1 MANYCGKCG
10 SKLDDT
16 TGLCPNCDKEQLE
29 EIKRQVQKT
38 QSKPNGAKRI
48 LKFLLALLL
57 TILLLCGSI
66 GALSYFDVIHIPGM
80 DKLFSNM
87 GIQKRDRDF
96 EDVDESAI
104 NYENYKVEPPDAEE
118 YFQENAEI
126 VETVDTK
133 NSSRVL
139 TESGV
144 TTMLKD
150 RGLSGNPITANYSM
164 EGEYSEDFEISDS
177 SEVKH
182 PTYQTYYQNES
193 GELWIIL
200 VVEGDVVA
208 NPLSF
213 NLQSSLGAQL
223 IVSESDTVTSYDSTT
238 NKYFRTKP
246 KDSAVILRIVERVD
260 ATTLDTLTAGEL
272 AK

>member
-16 TGLCPNCDKEQLE
+16 TGLCPNCDKEQFE
-29 EIKRQVQKT
+29 EVKPQTQKT
-38 QSKPNGAKRI
+38 QAKPNVAKRI

-57 TILLLCGSI
+57 TILLLGGSI
-66 GALSYFDVIHIPGM
+66 GALSYFDVINIPGM

-87 GIQKRDRDF
+87 GIQKQDRDS
-96 EDVDESAI
+96 EDLDESSI
-104 NYENYKVEPPDAEE
+104 NYENYKVEPLDAEE

-126 VETVDTK
+126 VETVDAK
-133 NSSRVL
+133 NSPKVL

-150 RGLSGNPITANYSM
+150 RGFSGRPITANYSM
-164 EGEYSEDFEISDS
+164 EGEYSEDFEISDT
-177 SEVKH
+177 SETKH
-182 PTYQTYYQNES
+182 PTYQTYYQNKS

-200 VVEGDVVA
+200 VVEGDIVA

-238 NKYFRTKP
+238 NKFFRTKP
-246 KDSAVILRIVERVD
+246 KDSAVILRTVERVD
-260 ATTLDTLTAGEL
+260 ATTLDSLTAGEL